1 MPLVLIAQQPCLFPG
16 KKSVTSM
23 PFVRFS
29 LLLACFCGITALA
42 QTGFVTKS
50 VSLPGGQTHVQAA
63 DFNHDGRI
71 DLVAYGGNT
80 IVMLFNLGGGN
91 FSAPVAVDSGFLSF
105 NLAVGDFNG
114 DGVPDLATCATDIH
128 ENAHIRVLLNNG
140 HGKFSASTDVPVDEQ
155 ECSSMFA
162 GDINHDGKLDLV
174 SGAITTRFGDRAGH
188 FTSTV
193 KQSVNVNPRLHPE
206 ITGCFASGLIGGHF
220 ILSTRFDLLLTGVC
234 NNPPGQPTID
244 YGTIFLA
251 HNQGNGHWTLSE
263 VREQDVTWEF
273 SGNAIDVNRNG
284 IPDALLVHRFDKIGN
299 TQVIYG
305 LDYLRDNG
313 SGSFSYFTV
322 FTRNATTSLNRT
334 FVFSGTAGDVD
345 RDGAPD
351 FASGYE
357 QSGAFNIALIDDA
370 SGKFS
375 VSQHFAAPGTVGSMV
390 SADFNRDGKP
400 DFAAVAFLPNDTSKL
415 LVFLKQ

>member
-1 MPLVLIAQQPCLFPG
+1 MR
-16 KKSVTSM
+16 
-23 PFVRFS
+23 FVR
-29 LLLACFCGITALA
+29 LLSVLGCILCAAAAFA
-42 QTGFVTKS
+42 QTGFTAKKFT
-50 VSLPGGQTHVQAA
+50 LPGGQTRLQTG
-63 DFNHDGRI
+63 DFNHDGRM
-71 DLVAYGGNT
+71 DLVVYGGDT
-80 IVMLFNLGGGN
+80 AAIVFNLGGGN
-91 FSAPVAVDSGFLSF
+91 FSAPVTADSGFLAF

-114 DGVPDLATCATDIH
+114 DGIPDLATCATDAH

-140 HGKFSASTDVPVDEQ
+140 HGKFSVSTDIPVDEQ
-155 ECSSMFA
+155 ECASMFA

-193 KQSVNVNPRLHPE
+193 TQAVNVNPRNHPS

-220 ILSTRFDLLLTGVC
+220 ILSTRFDLLVTGVC

-244 YGTIFLA
+244 FGTIFLA

-263 VREQDVTWEF
+263 VREQDVTWQF

-284 IPDALLVHRFDKIGN
+284 IPDALLVHRFNKIGN
-299 TQVIYG
+299 AQVIYG

-334 FVFSGTAGDVD
+334 FVFSGTSGDFD

-351 FASGYE
+351 FAAGYE
-357 QSGAFNIALIDDA
+357 QSGAFDIALIDDA
-370 SGKFS
+370 SGRFS
-375 VSQHFAAPGTVGSMV
+375 VSQHFAVPGTIFSMA

-400 DFAAVAFLPNDTSKL
+400 DFAAIAINSTNLQGTL
-415 LVFLKQ
+415 LVFLKK